1 MILKLL
7 KLDKWYGV
15 SEAIDVAKGKNKI
28 PTSVKEGV
36 DQIKRDARG
45 KFQD

>member
-7 KLDKWYGV
+7 KLEKWYGI
-15 SEAIDVAKGKNKI
+15 SETIDIAKGKNKI

-36 DQIKRDARG
+36 DQIKRDAG
-45 KFQD
+45 SKL

>member
-7 KLDKWYGV
+7 KLDKWYGI
-15 SEAIDVAKGKNKI
+15 SETIDIAKGKNKI

-36 DQIKRDARG
+36 DQIKRDAG
-45 KFQD
+45 SKL